1 MAKNNQNASFNP
13 KPFLKWAGGKRQL
26 LKTIEKN
33 LPDDIKDSKEIDKYF
48 EPFVGGGALFFYL
61 VSEGY
66 EIEKA
71 HISDINKELILTY
84 KVIKKNPNALI
95 SKLKNFAEEYI
106 PKSEEGRKNYYYKI
120 RENFNKGMLGFNYDK
135 YQPKEYILRAS
146 QMIFLNKT
154 CFNGLFRV
162 NRKGEFNVP
171 AGRSK
176 NPLIC
181 DENNILDVSKA
192 LEEVEIYDKD
202 YSYFKNLIDSNSL
215 VYLDPPYRPINNTSS
230 FNGYSKNSFDDDCQ
244 KELGEFY
251 KNISEKGAK
260 ALLSNSFTN
269 DNFFDKIYGDFNMYE
284 VTARRF
290 INSKGDGRGP
300 LKEIL
305 VTNY

>member
-146 QMIFLNKT
+146 QNQDMLNE
-154 CFNGLFRV
+154 
-162 NRKGEFNVP
+162 RK
-171 AGRSK
+171 
-176 NPLIC
+176 
-181 DENNILDVSKA
+181 
-192 LEEVEIYDKD
+192 
-202 YSYFKNLIDSNSL
+202 
-215 VYLDPPYRPINNTSS
+215 
-230 FNGYSKNSFDDDCQ
+230 
-244 KELGEFY
+244 
-251 KNISEKGAK
+251 
-260 ALLSNSFTN
+260 
-269 DNFFDKIYGDFNMYE
+269 
-284 VTARRF
+284 
-290 INSKGDGRGP
+290 
-300 LKEIL
+300 
-305 VTNY
+305 